1 MIGMPGSEDLIGPLN
16 QAFNGLEEKTQES
29 VDKFNSAVSHINEWG
44 VVLGPFIFA
53 IEPAVEFIRVKLS
66 ELVKLVRAAVE
77 HHMPVVSLIVQSFS
91 WAENVQRPVNNLTHT
106 FGNNLYDW
114 EGKASGAYKDK
125 AGKQNEAIGAVANK
139 ADQVSRWL
147 IDIAQYNVDYMTE
160 LAKMATGFLGALV
173 SASLETSTVVN
184 IPFAVSDLA
193 GAIGDV
199 VAKSLDNLVGIAK
212 RFVAALS
219 KVRDLIS
226 YMTDQKL
233 PQGRWPQAV
242 EG

>member
-1 MIGMPGSEDLIGPLN
+1 MPVSEDLIGPLG

-29 VDKFNSAVSHINEWG
+29 VDRFNAAVAHINEWG
-44 VVLGPFIFA
+44 FILGPLVA
-53 IEPAVEFIRVKLS
+53 SIEPAIEFIRAKLS
-66 ELVKLVRAAVE
+66 ELVKLVRTAVE
-77 HHMPVVSLIVQSFS
+77 HHTPVVSLIVQSFS
-91 WAENVQRPVNNLTHT
+91 WTENVQKPVNNLTHT
-106 FGNNLYDW
+106 FGNRLYDW
-114 EGKASGAYKDK
+114 EGKASSAYKDK

-139 ADQVSRWL
+139 ADQVGRWL
-147 IDIAQYNVDYMTE
+147 IDIAQYNVDYMAE
-160 LAKMATGFLGALV
+160 LAKMVTGFLGALV
-173 SASLETSTVVN
+173 TASLETSTVVN

-193 GAIGDV
+193 GAVGDV

-233 PQGRWPQAV
+233 PRGHWPQAV